1 LKRALTDR
9 LLRSLAVPSAAPVEV
24 WDKNL
29 LGFGIRI
36 SRTGKASFFAMRR
49 QRGAGR
55 PQAVRITIGTYP
67 LIPLLEARQRARD
80 LLRDLHAGI
89 DPREREAERLR
100 AEAAEKLN
108 TFRAVAEE
116 FINRHV
122 ARARTARSIE
132 LRIRRELIAR
142 WGDRPIIGISR
153 RDVIEMIEEIVDDGR
168 PAAAHA
174 TLAYTKKLFGWA
186 IARDILEHAPS
197 DRVSARDLI
206 GAKRARQRVLTNVE
220 LALLWR
226 ATEGAIQ
233 ATYPDGPFVR
243 LLLMLGVRR
252 GELAHAKFGEFDLD
266 KGTWTLAGDRTK
278 NADPL
283 AIPLPKA
290 AIEILRMLP
299 RFDSGHV
306 FAASRGAG
314 PVNSFDAIKERLDE
328 RLTALNGGKSL
339 EPFTFHDLRRTFRTG
354 LSTLGVAPHIAELCI
369 GHRQRGVSAIYDRH
383 RFERERRDAMERWA
397 THLHA
402 VVDGLPANVVP
413 LRG

>member
-1 LKRALTDR
+1 
-9 LLRSLAVPSAAPVEV
+9 
-24 WDKNL
+24 

-36 SRTGKASFFAMRR
+36 GRTGKPTFFAMRR

-55 PQAVRITIGTYP
+55 SQAVRITIGTYP

-116 FINRHV
+116 FIARHV

-142 WGDRPIIGISR
+142 WGDRPITGITR

-186 IARDILEHAPS
+186 IARDILEHSPS

-206 GAKRARQRVLTNVE
+206 GAKRARQRVLSDAE
-220 LALLWR
+220 LALIWR
-226 ATEGAIQ
+226 ATEGAIE
-233 ATYPDGPFVR
+233 ATYPDAPFVR
-243 LLLMLGVRR
+243 LLLLLGVRR
-252 GELAHAKFGEFDLD
+252 GELAHAKWGEFDLD
-266 KGTWTLAGDRTK
+266 KGTWTLVGDRTK

-283 AIPLPKA
+283 VVPLPKA
-290 AIEILRMLP
+290 AIEILWALP
-299 RFDSGHV
+299 RFNSGHV
-306 FAASRGAG
+306 FAAARGAG
-314 PVNSFDAIKERLDE
+314 AVNSFDAIKERLDG
-328 RLTALNGGKSL
+328 RLAALNGGKSL
-339 EPFTFHDLRRTFRTG
+339 ESFTFHDLRRTFRTG
-354 LSTLGVAPHIAELCI
+354 LSTLGVAPHVAELCI
-369 GHRQRGVSAIYDRH
+369 GHRQRGIAAVYDVN
-383 RFERERRDAMERWA
+383 RFERERREAMERWA
-397 THLHA
+397 AHLRSI
-402 VVDGLPANVVP
+402 VEPPPANVVTHRISP
-413 LRG
+413 